1 VAARCAGHDLSA
13 GPRHGEGQL
22 AEELIGQDSRD
33 PAAFCQAAGFFL
45 SMQRVSRAVR
55 ECRAMK
61 DDPGARW
68 LSRHRDDASAAFAVR
83 VARAST
89 TAPPTE
95 NRK

>member
-1 VAARCAGHDLSA
+1 
-13 GPRHGEGQL
+13 
-22 AEELIGQDSRD
+22 
-33 PAAFCQAAGFFL
+33 
-45 SMQRVSRAVR
+45 MQRVSRAVR